1 MKPMMKNTELI
12 SQAELYPKS
21 AFPTK
26 AGIRDYCSFV
36 LIGSYWSKE

>member
-21 AFPTK
+21 AFPPKRALAQCLT
-26 AGIRDYCSFV
+26 
-36 LIGSYWSKE
+36 WSDFKPFDKY

>member
-21 AFPTK
+21 TFPLK
-26 AGIRDYCSFV
+26 ADIRNAIDILLRV
-36 LIGSYWSKE
+36 VTLEQ